1 MNFDNYIFD
10 FDGTL
15 ANSKQCSIE
24 ATKEVFAQ
32 FGLSEPS
39 DADIVHYMGI
49 PIEKSFIEMSDRF
62 LTEDALNQLLE
73 LFREQYRQLETT
85 YLCSVIGIFETLEQ
99 LLRKKKQVFVVSSK
113 KTDVLLRNLDHLGLG
128 RFIQEA
134 IGSDKVTRYKP
145 DPDGINYIIQNHHLN
160 PARSIYIGDAIHDI
174 QMAKAA
180 GIKSCGVTWG
190 AFDAKAL
197 LRENPD
203 YILNEADEINTIL

>member
-24 ATKEVFAQ
+24 ATKEAFAQ

-62 LTEDALNQLLE
+62 LTEDALNQLL
-73 LFREQYRQLETT
+73 
-85 YLCSVIGIFETLEQ
+85 Q

-128 RFIQEA
+128 RFIKEA